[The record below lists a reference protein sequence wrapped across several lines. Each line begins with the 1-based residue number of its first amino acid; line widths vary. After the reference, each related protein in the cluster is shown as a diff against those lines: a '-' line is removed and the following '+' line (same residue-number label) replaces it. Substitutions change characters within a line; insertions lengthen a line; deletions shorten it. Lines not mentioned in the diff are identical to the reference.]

1 MLLKWLGYDESTW
14 EPEEVL
20 EYPSLTQGFVDAVT
34 KVNERKW
41 SKVTGGMPSRSRGR
55 PKKVRPEESTAPKEN
70 HAQITVN

>member
-55 PKKVRPEESTAPKEN
+55 PKKVRSEESHATKEN
-70 HAQITVN
+70 DSPKMVN

>member
-55 PKKVRPEESTAPKEN
+55 PKKVRSGESTAPKESDSPKM
-70 HAQITVN
+70 VN